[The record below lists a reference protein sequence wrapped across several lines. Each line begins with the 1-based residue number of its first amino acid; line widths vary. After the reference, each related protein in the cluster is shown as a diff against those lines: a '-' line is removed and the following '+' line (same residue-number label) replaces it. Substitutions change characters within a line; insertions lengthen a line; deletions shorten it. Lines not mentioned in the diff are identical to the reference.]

1 MAGWIEARTKTA
13 RRLARRSAERRRIEE
28 ALRLGAA
35 DLSASDGT
43 TCNVKSI
50 AAENVGQSMNKKLY
64 SRRNIVKYAAK
75 IHCCFSGSE

>member
-1 MAGWIEARTKTA
+1 MTA
-13 RRLARRSAERRRIEE
+13 RHLARRSAERRRIEE

-50 AAENVGQSMNKKLY
+50 AAENVGQSMNKNSIVDGTSSNMLPKIIVVFPEA
-64 SRRNIVKYAAK
+64 SRRN
-75 IHCCFSGSE
+75 